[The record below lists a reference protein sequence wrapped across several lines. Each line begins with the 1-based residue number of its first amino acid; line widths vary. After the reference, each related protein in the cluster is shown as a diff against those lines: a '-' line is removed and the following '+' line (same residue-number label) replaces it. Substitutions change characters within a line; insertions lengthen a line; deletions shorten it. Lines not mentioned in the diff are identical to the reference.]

1 MGAATRNMLA
11 KAALLLFAACAYAHD
26 SPIPGQNLTVTFT
39 AAPKQDIVS
48 GDKLTITVKV
58 FGVALGHVD
67 FDSCSELGITCPVKA
82 GTSSTLK
89 ATYLVPK
96 AAPGGVPLTA
106 EFTAKNAASTQY
118 SCVDVDVTMGKPPS
132 TTPMRRAAVMPLEE
146 TSQEKFDA
154 WIHQLLHLE
163 RTDPATLAEEIRNSP
178 YAAIAPVM
186 DEAALAALPV
196 SSTNVIPTVVAHGMG
211 DSCFNPGM
219 KSITQAI
226 GQKTGAYSVCVPTGK
241 TQMTDTINGFL
252 KNMDDSIDVFA
263 KTIKA
268 DPKLAGGFNA
278 AGFSQ
283 GNSLIRG
290 YIHKYNDPPVKSFL
304 SVHGTVMGVGGVPQ
318 CNPAGLLGAV
328 CRPLAKLCGLFGYTS
343 LVQHHLFQA
352 DYFRDPTKLTSEAY
366 KKSQLA
372 QLNNE
377 GDTPNPEYKT
387 NFGKT
392 DVLTM
397 KETSVYKNDL
407 FGLKT
412 ADEAGKI
419 HFETTP
425 GNHLQFSETD
435 LFGWISK
442 YWTSSPTLTL
452 TINQEW
458 LNAVPNANSSHYED
472 PKPNGCLSDEQA
484 IQIQGVS
491 GDFCTPKCTGIL
503 KMSCPQD
510 LPDGVTAKPQCALK
524 DQSGNK
530 YCALIC
536 TPGANDSCGKA
547 TCKSIQGTGICTYDD

>member
-11 KAALLLFAACAYAHD
+11 KAALLLFAACAYAHDFKLCGTDNLGITAVDVAPD

-106 EFTAKNAASTQY
+106 EFTAKNAAGTQY

-196 SSTNVIPTVVAHGMG
+196 SSTNGIPTVVAHGMG

-268 DPKLAGGFNA
+268 DPKLANGFNA
-278 AGFSQ
+278 VGFSQ

-290 YIHKYNDPPVKSFL
+290 YIHKYNDPPVL
-304 SVHGTVMGVGGVPQ
+304 NVLHVHGTVSGVSGFPQ
-318 CNPAGLLGAV
+318 CNPAGIFSFICEGIAH
-328 CRPLAKLCGLFGYTS
+328 LCGDLSYNS
-343 LVQHHLFQA
+343 LVQGILFQA
-352 DYFRDPTKLTSEAY
+352 DYFRDPTKTTTDAY
-366 KKSQLA
+366 RQYSQLA
-372 QLNNE
+372 QWNNE
-377 GDTPNPEYKT
+377 GESSNSTYKSNFISVNKFVMVKALGDTMVFPNEGEHWGHFADDT
-387 NFGKT
+387 SGKYT
-392 DVLTM
+392 VLQMNQT
-397 KETSVYKNDL
+397 KWFQNDM
-407 FGLKT
+407 FGLRT
-412 ADEAGKI
+412 AAEAGKI
-419 HFETTP
+419 HFEETE
-425 GNHLQFSETD
+425 GNHLQFTEKQI
-435 LFGWISK
+435 FGWVDK
-442 YWTSSPTLTL
+442 Y
-452 TINQEW
+452 
-458 LNAVPNANSSHYED
+458 
-472 PKPNGCLSDEQA
+472 
-484 IQIQGVS
+484 
-491 GDFCTPKCTGIL
+491 F
-503 KMSCPQD
+503 
-510 LPDGVTAKPQCALK
+510 
-524 DQSGNK
+524 
-530 YCALIC
+530 
-536 TPGANDSCGKA
+536 
-547 TCKSIQGTGICTYDD
+547 